1 MVVDRKTGLT
11 ADMGV
16 TEEMMAQPD
25 PRVPLI
31 DPENIPEELQA
42 ELGPAFAWSKRMWGT
57 VPRYLRMLAHAP
69 VAVEAWQLLDQ
80 KIRIDYLEKDRDYV
94 KIEELVIVKTALLT
108 ECNN

>member
-1 MVVDRKTGLT
+1 MVVDHKTGLT
-11 ADMGV
+11 AELGITD
-16 TEEMMAQPD
+16 EMMEHPD

-31 DPENIPEELQA
+31 DPDNIPEELNA
-42 ELGPAFAWSKRMWGT
+42 ELGPAYEWSRQMWGT
-57 VPRYLRMLAHAP
+57 VPRYLRMLGHAP

-80 KIRIDYLEKDRDYV
+80 KIRIDYLETDPDYV

>member
-1 MVVDRKTGLT
+1 MAVDHKSGLT
-11 ADMGV
+11 VDMGI
-16 TEEMMAQPD
+16 TDEMMTHPD

-31 DPENIPEELQA
+31 DPENIPKELQD
-42 ELGPAFAWSKRMWGT
+42 ELGPAYEWSKRMWGT
-57 VPRYLRMLAHAP
+57 VPRYLRMLGHAP

-80 KIRIDYLEKDRDYV
+80 KIRIDYLETDPDYV

>member
-1 MVVDRKTGLT
+1 MVIDHKTGLT
-11 ADMGV
+11 ADLGISD
-16 TEEMMAQPD
+16 EMMAHPD

-31 DPENIPEELQA
+31 DPDNIPEELYA
-42 ELGPAFAWSKRMWGT
+42 ELEPAYEWSMKMWGT
-57 VPRYLRMLAHAP
+57 VPRYLRMLGHAP

-80 KIRIDYLEKDRDYV
+80 KIRIDYLETDPDYV

>member
-1 MVVDRKTGLT
+1 MSVDHSTGLAT
-11 ADMGV
+11 DMGI
-16 TEEMMAQPD
+16 TDEMMAQPD

-42 ELGPAFAWSKRMWGT
+42 ELAPAFEWSKQMWGA
-57 VPRYLRMLAHAP
+57 VPRFFRMLAHAP
-69 VAVEAWQLLDQ
+69 AAVEGWLLLDQ
-80 KIRIDYLEKDRDYV
+80 KIRVDYLEKDPDYV

>member
-1 MVVDRKTGLT
+1 MAVDHKTGLT
-11 ADMGV
+11 AELGITD
-16 TEEMMAQPD
+16 EMMAHPD

-42 ELGPAFAWSKRMWGT
+42 ELGPAYEWSKQMWGT
-57 VPRYLRMLAHAP
+57 VPRYLRMLGHAP
-69 VAVEAWQLLDQ
+69 VVVEAWQLLDQ
-80 KIRIDYLEKDRDYV
+80 KIRIDYLETDPDYV